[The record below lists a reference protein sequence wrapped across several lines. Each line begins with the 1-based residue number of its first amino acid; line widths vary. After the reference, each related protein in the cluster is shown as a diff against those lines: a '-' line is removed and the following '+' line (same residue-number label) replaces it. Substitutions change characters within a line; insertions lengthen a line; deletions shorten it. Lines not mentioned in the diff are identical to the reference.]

1 MENNVTQWFIVT
13 AIGGKEDSIADAL
26 KEKIHNFGYDSYVRT
41 IRIFKDKL
49 SKEDIF
55 SKNDA
60 SLPKSLK
67 NTKNTTW
74 TTLSDG
80 RYKKTYTRIVNK
92 FPGYIFINMIM
103 NPEVWYAV
111 RNTPGIL
118 GFVGSSGKGAM
129 PIPIS
134 LEEYNKIDNDVV
146 APSQETTSTG
156 ETTTNADESRKVFT
170 TDIKVGNNVEI
181 VGGSFA
187 GMTGDVKAL
196 DSNKGVMTIEV
207 EMFGRVTS
215 IEVNY
220 DDVKIA

>member
-1 MENNVTQWFIVT
+1 
-13 AIGGKEDSIADAL
+13 
-26 KEKIHNFGYDSYVRT
+26 
-41 IRIFKDKL
+41 
-49 SKEDIF
+49 
-55 SKNDA
+55 
-60 SLPKSLK
+60 
-67 NTKNTTW
+67 
-74 TTLSDG
+74 
-80 RYKKTYTRIVNK
+80 
-92 FPGYIFINMIM
+92 
-103 NPEVWYAV
+103 
-111 RNTPGIL
+111 
-118 GFVGSSGKGAM
+118 M